1 MANLSYFSNSIM
13 FNPSS
18 SFQQAENLDYLS
30 GFDSNL
36 LLFDTTTFVD
46 PFLHNGLH
54 FSPSEDPYNSFNKY
68 FPLEQFDDP
77 FEFEFSQCQKFTANS
92 DYYCSNPNLSRIN
105 DHNSF
110 FTAAGGSNIPNPLP
124 LSTLSSNCDHKL
136 DNGKKTS
143 SCSSAGAGAGAGAGA
158 ADSSSNL
165 SSQSIAARQRRRK
178 ITNKTQELGKLIP
191 GAHKMNTAQM
201 LQAAFKYVKFLQA
214 QVALLQS
221 LLTSSIHQGAGEEAL
236 MQSQQ
241 QLQNLLA
248 SQAIQEKLYSE
259 EKCLVPKHFLQA
271 LVNDYQID
279 ESKPLIIEDINR
291 LLLIN

>member
-1 MANLSYFSNSIM
+1 M
-13 FNPSS
+13 FNPEIS
-18 SFQQAENLDYLS
+18 SFQAEREPPGHGGLDYLS
-30 GFDSNL
+30 GFEFDSNL
-36 LLFDTTTFVD
+36 LLFDTTTSFVD

-54 FSPSEDPYNSFNKY
+54 FSPSEDPYNNCKF
-68 FPLEQFDDP
+68 FPLQQFYDP

-92 DYYCSNPNLSRIN
+92 NYYCSNPNLSRIN

-124 LSTLSSNCDHKL
+124 LSTLSSNCDDKL

-143 SCSSAGAGAGAGAGA
+143 GCSAGAGAGAAN
-158 ADSSSNL
+158 SSNL
-165 SSQSIAARQRRRK
+165 SSQSMAARQRRRK

-201 LQAAFKYVKFLQA
+201 LQAAYKYVKFLQA
-214 QVALLQS
+214 QVALLQP
-221 LLTSSIHQGAGEEAL
+221 LLISSIHQGAGEEAL

-291 LLLIN
+291 LLASH